1 MTNYR
6 VVPLP
11 YLFSGLFAALL
22 MVVFSVGARADKW
35 ADVPSIEAASTPEE
49 KGLAIAVAMDRKDTG
64 WGDSEAEMEM
74 ILRRAN
80 GQETI
85 RRLRFKLLE
94 VLDDGDKGLTI
105 FDQPRD
111 VQGTTFLNHSHAL
124 EPDDQWIYLP
134 ALRRVKRISSKNKT
148 GRFMGSE
155 FTYEDMSSTEVEKYD
170 YRYLRDETLNDMDMY
185 VVELYP
191 KDEFSGYKRQILWV
205 DKAEL
210 RSHKIEFYDRRDGLL
225 KVMEMLDYRQYMDK
239 YWRSHKLV
247 MTNQQTGKSTD
258 LVWKDY
264 KFSVGLSDADFHR
277 SVLER
282 AR

>member
-6 VVPLP
+6 VAPLP

-105 FDQPRD
+105 FDR
-111 VQGTTFLNHSHAL
+111 NH
-124 EPDDQWIYLP
+124 P
-134 ALRRVKRISSKNKT
+134 
-148 GRFMGSE
+148 
-155 FTYEDMSSTEVEKYD
+155 
-170 YRYLRDETLNDMDMY
+170 
-185 VVELYP
+185 
-191 KDEFSGYKRQILWV
+191 
-205 DKAEL
+205 
-210 RSHKIEFYDRRDGLL
+210 
-225 KVMEMLDYRQYMDK
+225 
-239 YWRSHKLV
+239 
-247 MTNQQTGKSTD
+247 
-258 LVWKDY
+258 
-264 KFSVGLSDADFHR
+264 
-277 SVLER
+277 
-282 AR
+282 

>member
-1 MTNYR
+1 MTK
-6 VVPLP
+6 LP
-11 YLFSGLFAALL
+11 HFYTSLITAVLLVMFSSAS
-22 MVVFSVGARADKW
+22 MADKW
-35 ADVPSIEAASTPEE
+35 AHVPTIENATTPEE

-74 ILRRAN
+74 VLRRAN

-94 VLDDGDKGLTI
+94 VLGDGDKGLTI

-111 VQGTTFLNHSHAL
+111 VQGTTFLNHSNAL

-134 ALRRVKRISSKNKT
+134 KLRRVKRISSKNKT

-155 FTYEDMSSTEVEKYD
+155 FTYEDMSSSEVEKYN
-170 YRYLRDETLNDMDMY
+170 YKYLRDESLNGTDMY

-210 RSHKIEFYDRRDGLL
+210 RNYKIEFYDRRDGLL
-225 KVMEMLDYRQYMDK
+225 KVMEMHDYRQYMNK
-239 YWRSHKLV
+239 FWRSHKLV

-264 KFSVGLSDADFHR
+264 KFSVGLSDADFHH
-277 SVLER
+277 SVL
-282 AR
+282 ARVR

>member
-1 MTNYR
+1 MTRLTTPALSR
-6 VVPLP
+6 VLGSFM
-11 YLFSGLFAALL
+11 LALSL
-22 MVVFSVGARADKW
+22 VTVSAVASSDKW
-35 ADVPSIEAASTPEE
+35 AHVPSIEEATTAEE

-80 GQETI
+80 GQETV

-111 VQGTTFLNHSHAL
+111 VQGVTFLNHSHAL

-155 FTYEDMSSTEVEKYD
+155 FTYEDMSSSQVEKYD
-170 YRYLRDETLNDMDMY
+170 YKYLRDETLNDLDMY
-185 VVELYP
+185 VVEAYP

-205 DKAEL
+205 DKVEL
-210 RSHKIEFYDRRDGLL
+210 RNHKIEFYDRRDGLL
-225 KVMEMLDYRQYMDK
+225 KVMESQDYRQYKDRF
-239 YWRSHKLV
+239 WRAHKLV

-258 LVWKDY
+258 LIWKDY

>member
-1 MTNYR
+1 MTNLR
-6 VVPLP
+6 VAVMPSFTTTLMAT
-11 YLFSGLFAALL
+11 LLL
-22 MVVFSVGARADKW
+22 MMFSSAAMADKW
-35 ADVPSIEAASTPEE
+35 AHVPTIENATTPEE
-49 KGLAIAVAMDRKDTG
+49 KGLAIAVAMDRNDTG
-64 WGDSEAEMEM
+64 WGDSEAEMKM
-74 ILRRAN
+74 VLRRAN

-155 FTYEDMSSTEVEKYD
+155 FTYEDMSSGQVEKYD
-170 YRYLRDETLNDMDMY
+170 YKYLRDETLNDMDMF
-185 VVELYP
+185 VVEFYP

-205 DKAEL
+205 DKEEL
-210 RSHKIEFYDRRDGLL
+210 RNHKIEFYDRRDGLL
-225 KVMEMLDYRQYMDK
+225 KVMEMHDYRQYNDK
-239 YWRSHKLV
+239 FWRSHKLV

-258 LVWKDY
+258 LIWKDY